1 MINVEVKGFQ
11 SAEDIKFVID
21 GFTAIVGRSNIGKS
35 ALVRA
40 LKCALT
46 NAEGVSFVRHGID
59 CARTL
64 RGAKTCKCFASVHIV
79 TEGFDLLWEKGDSV
93 NRYIFNKAL
102 YDHPGKGLP
111 EFLASSGLSP
121 VKVGD
126 DASCIQI
133 SDQFY
138 PIFLLNKSGGIIA
151 ETISDVS
158 KLTRVNKATKLVEK
172 DRRDI
177 QATKKVREADVD
189 KIRIRLC
196 AYEGLDAALQKA
208 AEVESQ
214 FGVIEAKESRLGVI
228 KGYILKIQTLGL
240 KIRGLTS
247 VVSVVVPSTDTI
259 EQLSPKVEQLSR
271 FADEYGRRSLDVASL
286 EWVEDLEV
294 PEAKPLSELGVKLG
308 LLSKFADGY
317 DQRSVAVANL
327 QWVGTI
333 SVPDLGTLSESE
345 VRLRQLSKYSDE
357 YARRESDVEKLAWVE
372 ALDAKVPDI
381 SELEQMSTKCTRI
394 DSWVMRLRA
403 LKSKFDALDRLA
415 KAPTPDLGTLQELQ
429 GKVHDLSQFI
439 LKYKTLQDSI
449 GTLEGELA
457 QVEAEEGT
465 LEDEIQE
472 IGVCPTCVQP
482 LTMGHSHA

>member
-1 MINVEVKGFQ
+1 MINIEVKGFQ

-46 NAEGVSFVRHGID
+46 NAEGVSFVRHGPD

-79 TEGFDLLWEKGDSV
+79 TEGFDLLWEKGDAV
-93 NRYIFNKAL
+93 NRYIFNEAL

-138 PIFLLNKSGGIIA
+138 PIFLLNKSGGIVA

-177 QATKKVREADVD
+177 QSTKKVREADVD
-189 KIRIRLC
+189 KLRIRLC
-196 AYEGLDAALQKA
+196 AYEGLDAALQRA
-208 AEVESQ
+208 VEVESQ
-214 FGVIEAKESRLGVI
+214 FGVIEAKESRLEAI
-228 KGYILKIQTLGL
+228 KGYISKIQTLGL

-247 VVSVVVPSTDTI
+247 VVSVVVPETDTI

-271 FADEYGRRSLDVASL
+271 FADEYGRRSLDVANL
-286 EWVEDLEV
+286 EWVEGLEV
-294 PEAKPLSELGVKLG
+294 PEAEPLSESGVRLEQ
-308 LLSKFADGY
+308 LSRFADEY
-317 DQRSVAVANL
+317 DRRSVAVANL
-327 QWVGTI
+327 QWVDMI
-333 SVPDLGTLSESE
+333 SVPDLGTLSESG
-345 VRLRQLSKYSDE
+345 VRLEQLSKFSED
-357 YARRESDVEKLAWVE
+357 YARRESDVRALAWVE
-372 ALDAKVPDI
+372 ALESKVPDI
-381 SELEQMSTKCTRI
+381 SELEQVSTKFTLI
-394 DSWVMRLRA
+394 DSWITRLRA
-403 LKSKFDALDRLA
+403 LKSKFDVLDRLT
-415 KAPTPDLGTLQELQ
+415 KAPTPDLDTLQGLQ
-429 GKVHDLSQFI
+429 GKVHDLSRFI
-439 LKYKTLQDSI
+439 TKYQSLQGSI

-465 LEDEIQE
+465 LEGEIQVL
-472 IGVCPTCVQP
+472 GVCPTCVQP
-482 LTMGHSHA
+482 LTTGHSHA

>member
-1 MINVEVKGFQ
+1 MINIEVKGFQ

-46 NAEGVSFVRHGID
+46 NAEGVSFVRHGPD

-64 RGAKTCKCFASVHIV
+64 RGVKTCKCFASVHIV

-93 NRYIFNKAL
+93 YRYIFNKAL

-111 EFLASSGLSP
+111 EFLASSGLTP
-121 VKVGD
+121 IKVGD

-138 PIFLLNKSGGIIA
+138 PIFLLNKSGGIVA

-172 DRRDI
+172 DRRDL
-177 QATKKVREADVD
+177 QSTKKVREADVD
-189 KIRIRLC
+189 KLRIRLC
-196 AYEGLDAALQKA
+196 AYEGLDAALQRA
-208 AEVESQ
+208 VEVESQ
-214 FGVIEAKESRLGVI
+214 FGVIEAKEGRLGAI
-228 KGYILKIQTLGL
+228 KGYISKIQTLGL

-247 VVSVVVPSTDTI
+247 VVSVVVPETDTI

-271 FADEYGRRSLDVASL
+271 FADEYGRRSSDIANL
-286 EWVEDLEV
+286 EWVEVLEV
-294 PEAKPLSELGVKLG
+294 PEAKPLSESGVRLEQ
-308 LLSKFADGY
+308 LSKFSD
-317 DQRSVAVANL
+317 D
-327 QWVGTI
+327 
-333 SVPDLGTLSESE
+333 
-345 VRLRQLSKYSDE
+345 YS
-357 YARRESDVEKLAWVE
+357 RRKSDVEALAWVE
-372 ALDAKVPDI
+372 VLESKVPDI
-381 SELEQMSTKCTRI
+381 SELEQVSTRFTLI
-394 DSWVMRLRA
+394 DSWITRLRA
-403 LKSKFDALDRLA
+403 LKSKFDVLDRLT
-415 KAPTPDLGTLQELQ
+415 KAPTPDLDTLQELQ
-429 GKVHDLSQFI
+429 GKVRELNQFI
-439 LKYKTLQDSI
+439 VKYQSLQSSI

-457 QVEAEEGT
+457 QVETEEGT
-465 LEDEIQE
+465 LEGEIQV

-482 LTMGHSHA
+482 LTTGHSHA

>member
-1 MINVEVKGFQ
+1 MINIKVKGFQ

-46 NAEGVSFVRHGID
+46 NAEGVSFVRHGPD

-64 RGAKTCKCFASVHIV
+64 RGAKTCKCFASVHII

-138 PIFLLNKSGGIIA
+138 PIFLLNKSGGVVA

-177 QATKKVREADVD
+177 QSTKKVREADVD
-189 KIRIRLC
+189 KLRIRLC
-196 AYEGLDAALQKA
+196 AYEGLDAALQRA
-208 AEVESQ
+208 VEVESQ
-214 FGVIEAKESRLGVI
+214 FGVIEAKESRLEAI
-228 KGYILKIQTLGL
+228 NGYISKIRTLGL

-247 VVSVVVPSTDTI
+247 VVSVVVPETDTI
-259 EQLSPKVEQLSR
+259 KQLSPKVEQLSR

-286 EWVEDLEV
+286 EWVEGLDV
-294 PEAKPLSELGVKLG
+294 PEAKPLSESGVRLKQ
-308 LLSKFADGY
+308 LSRFADEY
-317 DQRSVAVANL
+317 DRRSVAVTNL
-327 QWVGTI
+327 QWIDTI
-333 SVPDLGTLSESE
+333 SVPDLGTLSESG
-345 VRLRQLSKYSDE
+345 VRLEQLSKFSED
-357 YARRESDVEKLAWVE
+357 YARRESDVEALAWVE
-372 ALDAKVPDI
+372 VLESKVPDI
-381 SELEQMSTKCTRI
+381 SELEQVSTKFTLI
-394 DSWVMRLRA
+394 DSWITRLRA
-403 LKSKFDALDRLA
+403 LKSKFDALDRLT
-415 KAPTPDLGTLQELQ
+415 KAPTPDPDTLQELQ
-429 GKVHDLSQFI
+429 GKVHNLSQFI
-439 LKYKTLQDSI
+439 ARYQALQGSI

-457 QVEAEEGT
+457 QVEAEEST
-465 LEDEIQE
+465 LEGEIQV

-482 LTMGHSHA
+482 LTTGHSHA